1 MMTSFSRTD
10 SSILGRWWWTLD
22 RWALLVLTLLFA
34 VGAILTVAASPG
46 AAARIGLEPFFFV
59 RHQFAFMVPALL
71 ILLAVSMLSPRG
83 IRRIAV
89 LVLGAGIILVAAT
102 NFSGIEIKGASRWLS
117 LGGFTFQPS
126 EFVKPCFAVVA
137 AWMFAEYR
145 QSKNFPGRTVASV
158 LLLAIVGL
166 LLLQP
171 DFGMAVTVA
180 AVWFVQF
187 FLAGLS
193 LWWVG
198 LSLAATLGLV
208 TAAYSIFPHVAKRI
222 DLFIDPL
229 SGDSYQVT
237 TSLKAFQQG
246 GLLGKGP
253 GEGVVKGY
261 LPDAHTDFIFAVAA
275 EEFGMLAALA
285 IVGLFS
291 FIVLRGLTRVVRE
304 ADLFVLLA
312 VAGLLT
318 QFGLQA
324 LINMGVT
331 VQLLPAKGMTLPFV
345 SYGGSSLIA
354 SALGM
359 GMVLAL
365 TRSGY
370 RDRVLAP

>member
-1 MMTSFSRTD
+1 MTSFSRTD
-10 SSILGRWWWTLD
+10 RSILGRWWWTLD

-46 AAARIGLEPFFFV
+46 AAARIGLEPFYFV
-59 RHQFAFMVPALL
+59 RHQFTFMAPALL
-71 ILLAVSMLSPRG
+71 IMLAVSMLSPRSV
-83 IRRIAV
+83 RRMATV
-89 LVLGAGIILVAAT
+89 MLAAGLSFVAAT
-102 NFSGIEIKGASRWLS
+102 HFAGVEIKGASRWLS

-145 QSKNFPGRTVASV
+145 QSANFPGRAIATA
-158 LLLAIVGL
+158 LLLIVVAL

-171 DFGMAVTVA
+171 DFGMAVTVT

-198 LSLAATLGLV
+198 LLLASTLGLV

-222 DLFIDPL
+222 DLFIDPT

-331 VQLLPAKGMTLPFV
+331 VQLLPAKGMTLPFI

-370 RDRVLAP
+370 RDKVAPA

>member
-1 MMTSFSRTD
+1 MTSFSRTD
-10 SSILGRWWWTLD
+10 QSILGRWWWTLD
-22 RWALLVLTLLFA
+22 RWALLVLVLLFA

-46 AAARIGLEPFFFV
+46 AAQRIGLEPFYFV
-59 RHQFAFMVPALL
+59 RHQFTFMVPALL
-71 ILLAVSMLSPRG
+71 ALLAVSMLSPRG
-83 IRRIAV
+83 VRRLAV
-89 LVLGAGIILVAAT
+89 VVFAAGLALVAAT
-102 NFSGIEIKGASRWLS
+102 HFAGIEVKGASRWLS
-117 LGGFTFQPS
+117 LGGVTFQPS

-137 AWMFAEYR
+137 AWMLAEYR
-145 QSKNFPGRTVASV
+145 QSENFPGRIIAGA
-158 LLLAIVGL
+158 LLLIVVVL

-171 DFGMAVTVA
+171 DFGMAVTVTT
-180 AVWFVQF
+180 VWFVQF

-198 LSLAATLGLV
+198 LSMALALGLV
-208 TAAYSIFPHVAKRI
+208 TAAYSIFPHVAQRI
-222 DLFIDPL
+222 DLFIDPS
-229 SGDSYQVT
+229 SGDSYQVA

-275 EEFGMLAALA
+275 EEFGMLATLT

-291 FIVLRGLTRVVRE
+291 FIVLRGLTRVMRE

-370 RDRVLAP
+370 RDKVLPA

>member
-1 MMTSFSRTD
+1 MTSFSRTD
-10 SSILGRWWWTLD
+10 PSILGRWWWTLD

-46 AAARIGLEPFFFV
+46 AASRIGLEPFYFV
-59 RHQFAFMVPALL
+59 RHQFAFMAPAVMV
-71 ILLAVSMLSPRG
+71 LLAVSMLSPRG
-83 IRRIAV
+83 VRRMAV
-89 LVLGAGIILVAAT
+89 LTLGGGLILVAAT
-102 NFSGIEIKGASRWLS
+102 SFAGIEVKGASRWLS

-137 AWMFAEYR
+137 AWMFAEYC
-145 QSKNFPGRTVASV
+145 QSANFPGRAIASA
-158 LLLAIVGL
+158 LLLIVVAL

-171 DFGMAVTVA
+171 DFGMAVTVT

-198 LSLAATLGLV
+198 LSLALTLGLV

-222 DLFIDPL
+222 DLFIDPT

-285 IVGLFS
+285 IVGLFA

-312 VAGLLT
+312 VSGLLT

-370 RDRVLAP
+370 RDKVSPV

>member
-1 MMTSFSRTD
+1 MTSFSRTD

-46 AAARIGLEPFFFV
+46 AAARIGLEPFYFV

-71 ILLAVSMLSPRG
+71 ILLAISMLSPRD

-89 LVLGAGIILVAAT
+89 LVLGTGIILVAAT
-102 NFSGIEIKGASRWLS
+102 NFYGIEIKGASRWIS

-145 QSKNFPGRTVASV
+145 QSENFPGHAIASV
-158 LLLAIVGL
+158 LLLVVVAL

-275 EEFGMLAALA
+275 EEFGMLATLT

>member
-1 MMTSFSRTD
+1 MTSFSRTD
-10 SSILGRWWWTLD
+10 PSILGRWWWTLD

-46 AAARIGLEPFFFV
+46 AAERIGLEPFHFV
-59 RHQFAFMVPALL
+59 RHQFVFMAPAML
-71 ILLAVSMLSPRG
+71 IMLAVSLLSPRG
-83 IRRIAV
+83 VRRLAT
-89 LVLGAGIILVAAT
+89 LVFAAGLALVVAT
-102 NFSGIEIKGASRWLS
+102 HFAGVEIKGASRWLS
-117 LGGFTFQPS
+117 LAGFTFQPS

-145 QSKNFPGRTVASV
+145 ESENFPGRAIASV
-158 LLLAIVGL
+158 LLLIVVAL
-166 LLLQP
+166 LLMQP
-171 DFGMAVTVA
+171 DFGMAVTVT

-198 LSLAATLGLV
+198 LAAVLTLGAV
-208 TAAYSIFPHVAKRI
+208 TAAYSIFPHVANRI
-222 DLFIDPL
+222 DLFIDPS
-229 SGDSYQVT
+229 SGDSYQVS

-246 GLLGKGP
+246 GLLGRGP
-253 GEGVVKGY
+253 GEGIVKGY

-285 IVGLFS
+285 IVGLFF

-345 SYGGSSLIA
+345 SYGGSSLVA

-370 RDRVLAP
+370 RDKSSAK

>member
-1 MMTSFSRTD
+1 MTSFSRTD
-10 SSILGRWWWTLD
+10 QSILGRWWWTLD
-22 RWALLVLTLLFA
+22 RWVLLVLVLLFA

-46 AAARIGLEPFFFV
+46 AAQRFGLEPFYFV

-71 ILLAVSMLSPRG
+71 TLLAVSMLPPRG
-83 IRRIAV
+83 VRRLAV
-89 LVLGAGIILVAAT
+89 IVFTIGLAFVTATHFTGVEVNGA
-102 NFSGIEIKGASRWLS
+102 NRWLS

-145 QSKNFPGRTVASV
+145 QSENFPGRFIASS
-158 LLLAIVGL
+158 LLLVVVAL

-171 DFGMAVTVA
+171 DFGMAVTVTT
-180 AVWFVQF
+180 VWFVQF

-198 LSLAATLGLV
+198 LALALALGLV
-208 TAAYSIFPHVAKRI
+208 TAAYSIFPHVAQRI
-222 DLFIDPL
+222 DLFIDPS

-261 LPDAHTDFIFAVAA
+261 LPDSHTDFIFAVAA
-275 EEFGMLAALA
+275 EEFGMLASLA

-291 FIVLRGLTRVVRE
+291 FIVLRGLTRVMRE
-304 ADLFVLLA
+304 ADLFVLLD
-312 VAGLLT
+312 VSGLLT

-345 SYGGSSLIA
+345 SYGGSSLVA

-370 RDRVLAP
+370 RDEVSPT

>member
-1 MMTSFSRTD
+1 MTSFSRTD
-10 SSILGRWWWTLD
+10 QSILGRWWWTLD
-22 RWALLVLTLLFA
+22 RWALLVLVLLFA

-46 AAARIGLEPFFFV
+46 AAQRIGLEPFYFV

-71 ILLAVSMLSPRG
+71 ALLAVSMLSPRG
-83 IRRIAV
+83 VRRMAV
-89 LVLGAGIILVAAT
+89 VVLAIGLALVTATHFAGIEV
-102 NFSGIEIKGASRWLS
+102 KGASRWLS

-145 QSKNFPGRTVASV
+145 QSENFPGRLIAT
-158 LLLAIVGL
+158 LLLIVVVAL

-171 DFGMAVTVA
+171 DFGMAVTVT

-198 LSLAATLGLV
+198 LALALSLGLV
-208 TAAYSIFPHVAKRI
+208 TAAYGIFPHVAKRI
-222 DLFIDPL
+222 DLFIDPS
-229 SGDSYQVT
+229 SGDSYQVA
-237 TSLKAFQQG
+237 TSLKAFEQG

-275 EEFGMLAALA
+275 EEFGMLASLA

-291 FIVLRGLTRVVRE
+291 FIVLRGLARVMRE

-370 RDRVLAP
+370 RDKVSPA

>member
-34 VGAILTVAASPG
+34 VGAILTVAASPS

-158 LLLAIVGL
+158 LLLVIVGL

-370 RDRVLAP
+370 RERVLPA

>member
-1 MMTSFSRTD
+1 MTSFSRTD
-10 SSILGRWWWTLD
+10 PSILGRWWWTLD

-46 AAARIGLEPFFFV
+46 AAARIGLEPFYFV
-59 RHQFAFMVPALL
+59 RHHFTFMALALL

-83 IRRIAV
+83 VRRVAV
-89 LVLGAGIILVAAT
+89 LVLGASIVLVAAT
-102 NFSGIEIKGASRWLS
+102 NFSGIELKGASRWLS

-145 QSKNFPGRTVASV
+145 QSENFPGRAIASV
-158 LLLAIVGL
+158 LLLVIVAL

-370 RDRVLAP
+370 RDKGSPA

>member
-1 MMTSFSRTD
+1 MTSFSRTD

-89 LVLGAGIILVAAT
+89 LVLSAGIILVAAT

-117 LGGFTFQPS
+117 LGAFTFQPS

-145 QSKNFPGRTVASV
+145 QSKNFPGRAVASV
-158 LLLAIVGL
+158 LLLVIVGL

-208 TAAYSIFPHVAKRI
+208 TAAYSVFPHVAKRI

-370 RDRVLAP
+370 RDKVSPA

>member
-1 MMTSFSRTD
+1 MTSFSRTD
-10 SSILGRWWWTLD
+10 PSILGRWWWTLD

-46 AAARIGLEPFFFV
+46 VASRIGLEPFYFV
-59 RHQFAFMVPALL
+59 RHQFAFMVSALL
-71 ILLAVSMLSPRG
+71 ILLSVSMLSPRG
-83 IRRIAV
+83 VRRIAV
-89 LVLGAGIILVAAT
+89 VMLAVGVILVAAT
-102 NFSGIEIKGASRWLS
+102 NLAGVEIKGASRWLS
-117 LGGFTFQPS
+117 LAGFTFQPS

-145 QSKNFPGRTVASV
+145 QSERFPGRAIASG
-158 LLLAIVGL
+158 LLLVVVAL

-171 DFGMAVTVA
+171 DFGMAVTVT

-193 LWWVG
+193 LWWIG
-198 LSLAATLGLV
+198 LSLALTLGLV

-222 DLFIDPL
+222 DLFIDPT

-285 IVGLFS
+285 IVGLFA

-345 SYGGSSLIA
+345 SYGGSSLVA
-354 SALGM
+354 SSLGM

-370 RDRVLAP
+370 RDRVSPA

>member
-1 MMTSFSRTD
+1 
-10 SSILGRWWWTLD
+10 
-22 RWALLVLTLLFA
+22 
-34 VGAILTVAASPG
+34 
-46 AAARIGLEPFFFV
+46 
-59 RHQFAFMVPALL
+59 
-71 ILLAVSMLSPRG
+71 
-83 IRRIAV
+83 
-89 LVLGAGIILVAAT
+89 
-102 NFSGIEIKGASRWLS
+102 
-117 LGGFTFQPS
+117 
-126 EFVKPCFAVVA
+126 
-137 AWMFAEYR
+137 
-145 QSKNFPGRTVASV
+145 
-158 LLLAIVGL
+158 
-166 LLLQP
+166 
-171 DFGMAVTVA
+171 MAVTVT

-198 LSLAATLGLV
+198 LSLALTLGLV

-222 DLFIDPL
+222 DLFIDPT

-285 IVGLFS
+285 IVGLFA

-312 VAGLLT
+312 VSGLLT

-370 RDRVLAP
+370 RDKVSPV

>member
-1 MMTSFSRTD
+1 MTSFSRTD
-10 SSILGRWWWTLD
+10 QSILGRWWWTLD
-22 RWALLVLTLLFA
+22 RWALLVLVLLFA

-46 AAARIGLEPFFFV
+46 AAQRIGLEPFYFV
-59 RHQFAFMVPALL
+59 RHQFAFMVPAFLT
-71 ILLAVSMLSPRG
+71 LLAVSMLTPRG
-83 IRRIAV
+83 VRRLAV
-89 LVLGAGIILVAAT
+89 VVFAAGLALVTAT
-102 NFSGIEIKGASRWLS
+102 HFAGIEIKGASRWLS

-145 QSKNFPGRTVASV
+145 QSENFPGRFIASA
-158 LLLAIVGL
+158 LLLVVVAL

-171 DFGMAVTVA
+171 DFGMAVTVTA
-180 AVWFVQF
+180 FWFVQF

-198 LSLAATLGLV
+198 LALALSLGLV
-208 TAAYSIFPHVAKRI
+208 TAAYGIFPHVAQRI
-222 DLFIDPL
+222 DLFIDPS
-229 SGDSYQVT
+229 SGDSYQVS
-237 TSLKAFQQG
+237 TSLKAFEQG

-275 EEFGMLAALA
+275 EEFGMLASLA

-291 FIVLRGLTRVVRE
+291 FIVLRGLTRVMRE

-345 SYGGSSLIA
+345 SYGGSSLVA

-370 RDRVLAP
+370 RDKVSPA

>member
-1 MMTSFSRTD
+1 MTSFSRTD
-10 SSILGRWWWTLD
+10 PSILGRWWWTLD
-22 RWALLVLTLLFA
+22 RWALLVLILLFA

-46 AAARIGLEPFFFV
+46 AAARIGLDPFYFV
-59 RHQFAFMVPALL
+59 RHQFVFMAPAIL

-83 IRRIAV
+83 VRRVAV
-89 LVLGAGIILVAAT
+89 LVFAAALALVVAT
-102 NFSGIEIKGASRWLS
+102 HFAGIEIKGASRWLS

-126 EFVKPCFAVVA
+126 EFVKTCFAVVA
-137 AWMFAEYR
+137 AWMFTEHR
-145 QSKNFPGRTVASV
+145 ESENFPGRAIAGALLFIVVA
-158 LLLAIVGL
+158 L

-171 DFGMAVTVA
+171 DFGMAVTVT

-198 LSLAATLGLV
+198 LAAVLTLGLV
-208 TAAYSIFPHVAKRI
+208 TAAYSIFSHVAKRI
-222 DLFIDPL
+222 DLFIDPS

-246 GLLGKGP
+246 GLLGRGP
-253 GEGVVKGY
+253 GEGIVKGY

-275 EEFGMLAALA
+275 EEFGMFAALA
-285 IVGLFS
+285 IVGLFC
-291 FIVLRGLTRVVRE
+291 FIVLRGFTRVMRE

-345 SYGGSSLIA
+345 SYGGSSLVA

-370 RDRVLAP
+370 RNKASAA

>member
-1 MMTSFSRTD
+1 MTSFSRTD

-89 LVLGAGIILVAAT
+89 LVLSAGIILVAAT

-117 LGGFTFQPS
+117 LGAFTFQPS

-145 QSKNFPGRTVASV
+145 QSKNFPGRAVASV
-158 LLLAIVGL
+158 LLLVIVGL

>member
-1 MMTSFSRTD
+1 MTSFSRADT
-10 SSILGRWWWTLD
+10 SILGRWWWTLD

-46 AAARIGLEPFFFV
+46 AAARIGLEPFYFV
-59 RHQFAFMVPALL
+59 RHQFAFMAPALL
-71 ILLAVSMLSPRG
+71 IMLAVSMLSPRG
-83 IRRIAV
+83 VRRMAV
-89 LVLGAGIILVAAT
+89 LILAVGLVCVAAT
-102 NFSGIEIKGASRWLS
+102 HFAGVEAKGASRWLS

-145 QSKNFPGRTVASV
+145 QSENFPGRAIAGALLLITVA
-158 LLLAIVGL
+158 L

-171 DFGMAVTVA
+171 DFGMAVTVT

-198 LSLAATLGLV
+198 LSLALTLGLV
-208 TAAYSIFPHVAKRI
+208 TAAYGIFPHVAKRI
-222 DLFIDPL
+222 DLFIDPS

-291 FIVLRGLTRVVRE
+291 FVVLRGLARIVRE
-304 ADLFVLLA
+304 ANLFVLLA

-370 RDRVLAP
+370 RGEASPA

>member
-1 MMTSFSRTD
+1 MTSFSRTD
-10 SSILGRWWWTLD
+10 PSILGRWWWTLD
-22 RWALLVLTLLFA
+22 RWALLVLILLFA

-46 AAARIGLEPFFFV
+46 AAARIGLEPFYFV

-71 ILLAVSMLSPRG
+71 IMLAVSMLSPRG
-83 IRRIAV
+83 VRRMATLILA
-89 LVLGAGIILVAAT
+89 AGLSFVVATHFA
-102 NFSGIEIKGASRWLS
+102 GVEVKGASRWLS
-117 LGGFTFQPS
+117 LGGITFQPS
-126 EFVKPCFAVVA
+126 EFVKPGFAVVA

-145 QSKNFPGRTVASV
+145 QTENFPGRAIGSA
-158 LLLAIVGL
+158 LLLIVVAL

-171 DFGMAVTVA
+171 DFGMAVTVT

-198 LSLAATLGLV
+198 LSLALTLGLV
-208 TAAYSIFPHVAKRI
+208 TAAYSIFPHVEKRI
-222 DLFIDPL
+222 DLFIDPT

-291 FIVLRGLTRVVRE
+291 FIVLRGLSRVVRE

-331 VQLLPAKGMTLPFV
+331 VHLLPAKGMTLPFV

-370 RDRVLAP
+370 REKVSSP

>member
-1 MMTSFSRTD
+1 MTSFSRADT
-10 SSILGRWWWTLD
+10 SILGRWWWTLD

-46 AAARIGLEPFFFV
+46 AAARIGLEPFYFV
-59 RHQFAFMVPALL
+59 RHQFAFMAPALL
-71 ILLAVSMLSPRG
+71 IMLAVSMLSPRG
-83 IRRIAV
+83 VRRMAV
-89 LVLGAGIILVAAT
+89 LILAVGLVCVAAT
-102 NFSGIEIKGASRWLS
+102 HFAGVEAKGASRWLS

-145 QSKNFPGRTVASV
+145 QSENFPGRAIAGALLLITVA
-158 LLLAIVGL
+158 L

-171 DFGMAVTVA
+171 DFGMAVTVT

-198 LSLAATLGLV
+198 LSLALTLGLV
-208 TAAYSIFPHVAKRI
+208 TAAYGIFPHVAKRI
-222 DLFIDPL
+222 DLFIDPS

-291 FIVLRGLTRVVRE
+291 FVVLRGLARVVRE
-304 ADLFVLLA
+304 ANLFVLLA

-345 SYGGSSLIA
+345 SYGGSSLIG
-354 SALGM
+354 SSLGM

-370 RDRVLAP
+370 RGEASPA

>member
-1 MMTSFSRTD
+1 MTSFSRTD

-22 RWALLVLTLLFA
+22 RWTLLSLILLFA
-34 VGAILTVAASPG
+34 VGAILTVAASPEV
-46 AAARIGLEPFFFV
+46 AIGRNWDPFHFV
-59 RHQFAFMVPALL
+59 RHQFVFMIPALIIML
-71 ILLAVSMLSPRG
+71 TVSLFTPRGTRRLAATLFTASLVCVLATHFIGIEVKGATRWLAV
-83 IRRIAV
+83 
-89 LVLGAGIILVAAT
+89 
-102 NFSGIEIKGASRWLS
+102 
-117 LGGFTFQPS
+117 GGLRFQPS
-126 EFVKPCFAVVA
+126 EFIKPCFAVVA
-137 AWMFAEYR
+137 AWMFAEY
-145 QSKNFPGRTVASV
+145 KDNNNFPGRIIAGT
-158 LLLAIVGL
+158 LLAIVVVL

-171 DFGMAVTVA
+171 DFGMTVTVT

-198 LSLAATLGLV
+198 LALALSLGLI
-208 TAAYSIFPHVAKRI
+208 TAAYSVFPHVAKRI
-222 DLFIDPL
+222 DVFIDPS
-229 SGDSYQVT
+229 SGDGYQVE
-237 TSLKAFQQG
+237 TSLAAFQQG
-246 GLLGKGP
+246 GILGRGP
-253 GEGVVKGY
+253 GEGIVKTN
-261 LPDAHTDFIFAVAA
+261 LPEPHTDFIFAVAA

-285 IVGLFS
+285 IVALFS
-291 FIVLRGLTRVVRE
+291 FIVLRGLTRVIRD

-370 RDRVLAP
+370 RQKASAS

>member
-1 MMTSFSRTD
+1 MTSFSRTD
-10 SSILGRWWWTLD
+10 QSILGRWWWTLD
-22 RWALLVLTLLFA
+22 RWALLVLVLLFA

-46 AAARIGLEPFFFV
+46 AAQRIGLEPFYFV
-59 RHQFAFMVPALL
+59 RHQFAFMVPAFLT
-71 ILLAVSMLSPRG
+71 LLAVSMLTPRG
-83 IRRIAV
+83 VRRLAV
-89 LVLGAGIILVAAT
+89 AVFAAGLALVTAT
-102 NFSGIEIKGASRWLS
+102 HFAGIEIKGANRWLS

-145 QSKNFPGRTVASV
+145 QSENFPGRFIASA
-158 LLLAIVGL
+158 LLLVVVAL

-171 DFGMAVTVA
+171 DFGMAVTVT

-198 LSLAATLGLV
+198 LALALSLGLV
-208 TAAYSIFPHVAKRI
+208 TAAYGIFPHVAQRI
-222 DLFIDPL
+222 DLFIDPS
-229 SGDSYQVT
+229 SGDSYQVS
-237 TSLKAFQQG
+237 TSLKAFEQG

-275 EEFGMLAALA
+275 EEFGMLASLA

-291 FIVLRGLTRVVRE
+291 FIVLRGLTRVMRE

-345 SYGGSSLIA
+345 SYGGSSLVA

-370 RDRVLAP
+370 RDKVSPA

>member
-34 VGAILTVAASPG
+34 VGAILTVAASPS
-46 AAARIGLEPFFFV
+46 AAERIGLEPFFFV

-145 QSKNFPGRTVASV
+145 QSKKFPGRAVASV

-370 RDRVLAP
+370 RDKVSPA

>member
-1 MMTSFSRTD
+1 MTSFSRTD
-10 SSILGRWWWTLD
+10 PSILGRWWWTLD

-46 AAARIGLEPFFFV
+46 AAARIGLEPFYFV
-59 RHQFAFMVPALL
+59 RHHFAFMVLALL

-83 IRRIAV
+83 VRRIAV
-89 LVLGAGIILVAAT
+89 LVLGAGIVLVAAT
-102 NFSGIEIKGASRWLS
+102 NFSGIELKGASRWLS

-145 QSKNFPGRTVASV
+145 QSENFPGRAIASV
-158 LLLAIVGL
+158 LLLVIVAL

-370 RDRVLAP
+370 RDKVSPA

>member
-1 MMTSFSRTD
+1 MTSFSRTD
-10 SSILGRWWWTLD
+10 PSILGRWWWTLD

-46 AAARIGLEPFFFV
+46 AASRIGLEPFYFV
-59 RHQFAFMVPALL
+59 RHQFAFMAPAVMV
-71 ILLAVSMLSPRG
+71 LLAVSMLSPRG
-83 IRRIAV
+83 VRRVAV
-89 LVLGAGIILVAAT
+89 LTLGGGLILVVATSFAGIEV
-102 NFSGIEIKGASRWLS
+102 KGASRWLS

-145 QSKNFPGRTVASV
+145 QSANFPGRAIASA
-158 LLLAIVGL
+158 LLLIVVAL

-171 DFGMAVTVA
+171 DFGMAVTVT

-198 LSLAATLGLV
+198 LSLALTLGLV

-222 DLFIDPL
+222 DLFIDPT

-285 IVGLFS
+285 IVGLFA

-312 VAGLLT
+312 VSGLLT

-370 RDRVLAP
+370 RDKVSPV

>member
-1 MMTSFSRTD
+1 MTSFSRTD
-10 SSILGRWWWTLD
+10 QSILGRWWWTLD
-22 RWALLVLTLLFA
+22 RWALLVLALLFA
-34 VGAILTVAASPG
+34 LGAILTVAASPS
-46 AAARIGLEPFFFV
+46 AAQRIGLEPFHFV
-59 RHQFAFMVPALL
+59 RHQFVFMVPALL
-71 ILLAVSMLSPRG
+71 TLLTVSMLPPLG
-83 IRRIAV
+83 VRRLAV
-89 LVLGAGIILVAAT
+89 VVFVIGLAFLTATHFAG
-102 NFSGIEIKGASRWLS
+102 NEFKGASRWLS

-137 AWMFAEYR
+137 AWMFTEYR
-145 QSKNFPGRTVASV
+145 QSKNFPGRLIASL
-158 LLLAIVGL
+158 LLLAVVAL

-171 DFGMAVTVA
+171 DFGMAVTVTT
-180 AVWFVQF
+180 VWFVQF

-198 LSLAATLGLV
+198 LALALALGLV
-208 TAAYSIFPHVAKRI
+208 TAAYGTFPHVAQRI
-222 DLFIDPL
+222 DLFIDPS

-275 EEFGMLAALA
+275 EEFGMLASLT

-291 FIVLRGLTRVVRE
+291 FIVLRGLTRVMRE

-345 SYGGSSLIA
+345 SYGGSSLVA

-370 RDRVLAP
+370 RGKVLTA

>member
-1 MMTSFSRTD
+1 MTSFSRTD
-10 SSILGRWWWTLD
+10 QSILGRWWWTLD
-22 RWALLVLTLLFA
+22 RWALLVLVLLFA

-46 AAARIGLEPFFFV
+46 AAQRIGLEPFYFV
-59 RHQFAFMVPALL
+59 RHQFAFMVPAFLT
-71 ILLAVSMLSPRG
+71 LLAVSMLTPRG
-83 IRRIAV
+83 VRRLAV
-89 LVLGAGIILVAAT
+89 VVFAAGLALVTAT
-102 NFSGIEIKGASRWLS
+102 HFAGIEIKGANRWLS

-145 QSKNFPGRTVASV
+145 QSENFPGRFIASA
-158 LLLAIVGL
+158 LLLVVVAL

-171 DFGMAVTVA
+171 DFGMAVTVT

-198 LSLAATLGLV
+198 LALALSLGLV
-208 TAAYSIFPHVAKRI
+208 TAAYGIFPHVAQRI
-222 DLFIDPL
+222 DLFIDPS
-229 SGDSYQVT
+229 SGDSYQVS
-237 TSLKAFQQG
+237 TSLKAFEQG

-275 EEFGMLAALA
+275 EEFGMLASLA

-291 FIVLRGLTRVVRE
+291 FIVLRGLTRVMRE

-345 SYGGSSLIA
+345 SYGGSSLVA

-370 RDRVLAP
+370 RDKVSPA

>member
-1 MMTSFSRTD
+1 MTSFSRTD
-10 SSILGRWWWTLD
+10 PSILGRWWWTLD

-46 AAARIGLEPFFFV
+46 VASRIGLEPFYFV
-59 RHQFAFMVPALL
+59 RHQFAFMVSALL
-71 ILLAVSMLSPRG
+71 ILLSVSMLSPRG
-83 IRRIAV
+83 VRRIAV
-89 LVLGAGIILVAAT
+89 VMLAVGVILVAAT
-102 NFSGIEIKGASRWLS
+102 NLAGVEIKGASRWLS
-117 LGGFTFQPS
+117 LAGFTFQPS

-145 QSKNFPGRTVASV
+145 QSERFPGRAIASG
-158 LLLAIVGL
+158 LLLVVVAL

-171 DFGMAVTVA
+171 DFGMAVTVT

-198 LSLAATLGLV
+198 LSLALTLGLV

-222 DLFIDPL
+222 DLFIDPT

-285 IVGLFS
+285 IVGLFA

-345 SYGGSSLIA
+345 SYGGSSLVA
-354 SALGM
+354 SSLGM

-370 RDRVLAP
+370 RDRVSPA

>member
-1 MMTSFSRTD
+1 MTSFSRTD
-10 SSILGRWWWTLD
+10 PSILGRWWWTLD

-158 LLLAIVGL
+158 LLLVIVGL

-275 EEFGMLAALA
+275 EEFGMLATLT

>member
-1 MMTSFSRTD
+1 MTSFSRTD
-10 SSILGRWWWTLD
+10 PSILGRWWWTLD

-46 AAARIGLEPFFFV
+46 AAARIGLEPFYFV

-71 ILLAVSMLSPRG
+71 ILLAISMLSPRG

-89 LVLGAGIILVAAT
+89 LVLGTGIILVAAT
-102 NFSGIEIKGASRWLS
+102 NFYGIEIKGASRWIS

-145 QSKNFPGRTVASV
+145 QSENFPGHAIASV
-158 LLLAIVGL
+158 LLLVVVAL

-275 EEFGMLAALA
+275 EEFGMLATLT

>member
-1 MMTSFSRTD
+1 MTSFSRTD
-10 SSILGRWWWTLD
+10 QSILGRWWWTLD
-22 RWALLVLTLLFA
+22 RWVLLVLVLLFA

-46 AAARIGLEPFFFV
+46 AAQRIGLEPFYFV

-71 ILLAVSMLSPRG
+71 TLLAVSMLPPRG
-83 IRRIAV
+83 VRRLAV
-89 LVLGAGIILVAAT
+89 IVFTIGLAFVTATHFTGVEVNGA
-102 NFSGIEIKGASRWLS
+102 NRWLS

-145 QSKNFPGRTVASV
+145 QSENFPGRFIASS
-158 LLLAIVGL
+158 LLLVVVAL

-171 DFGMAVTVA
+171 DFGMAVTVTT
-180 AVWFVQF
+180 VWFVQF

-198 LSLAATLGLV
+198 LALALALGLV
-208 TAAYSIFPHVAKRI
+208 TAAYSIFPHVAQRI
-222 DLFIDPL
+222 DLFIDPS

-261 LPDAHTDFIFAVAA
+261 LPDSHTDFIFAVAA
-275 EEFGMLAALA
+275 EEFGMLASLA

-291 FIVLRGLTRVVRE
+291 FIVLRGLTRVMRE

-312 VAGLLT
+312 VSGLLT

-345 SYGGSSLIA
+345 SYGGSSLVA

-370 RDRVLAP
+370 RDEVSPT

>member
-1 MMTSFSRTD
+1 MTSFSRTD
-10 SSILGRWWWTLD
+10 PSILGRWWWTLD
-22 RWALLVLTLLFA
+22 RWALLVLIMLFA

-46 AAARIGLEPFFFV
+46 AAERIGLDPFYFV
-59 RHQFAFMVPALL
+59 RHQFVYMVPA
-71 ILLAVSMLSPRG
+71 ILTMLAVSLLSPRG
-83 IRRIAV
+83 VRRLAV
-89 LVLGAGIILVAAT
+89 VAFAGGLVFVVATHFA
-102 NFSGIEIKGASRWLS
+102 GIEIKGASRWLS

-137 AWMFAEYR
+137 AWMFSEYR
-145 QSKNFPGRTVASV
+145 QSENFPGRAIASV
-158 LLLAIVGL
+158 LLLIVVGL

-171 DFGMAVTVA
+171 DFGMAVTVT

-198 LSLAATLGLV
+198 LASVLALGMV
-208 TAAYSIFPHVAKRI
+208 TVAYIIFPHVAKRI
-222 DLFIDPL
+222 DLFIDPT
-229 SGDSYQVT
+229 SGDSYQVS
-237 TSLKAFQQG
+237 TSLKAFEQG

-253 GEGVVKGY
+253 GEGIVKGY

-275 EEFGMLAALA
+275 EEFGIFATLA
-285 IVGLFS
+285 IVGLFF
-291 FIVLRGLTRVVRE
+291 FIVLRGLSRVVRD

-365 TRSGY
+365 TRSGH
-370 RDRVLAP
+370 RSKAAAA

>member
-1 MMTSFSRTD
+1 VV
-10 SSILGRWWWTLD
+10 
-22 RWALLVLTLLFA
+22 VLA
-34 VGAILTVAASPG
+34 
-46 AAARIGLEPFFFV
+46 IGL
-59 RHQFAFMVPALL
+59 ALVT
-71 ILLAVSMLSPRG
+71 ATHF
-83 IRRIAV
+83 
-89 LVLGAGIILVAAT
+89 AGIEV
-102 NFSGIEIKGASRWLS
+102 KGASRWLS

-145 QSKNFPGRTVASV
+145 QSENFPGRLIAT
-158 LLLAIVGL
+158 LLLIVVVAL

-171 DFGMAVTVA
+171 DFGMAVTVT

-198 LSLAATLGLV
+198 LALALSLGLV
-208 TAAYSIFPHVAKRI
+208 TAAYGIFPHVAKRI
-222 DLFIDPL
+222 DLFIDPS
-229 SGDSYQVT
+229 SGDSYQVA
-237 TSLKAFQQG
+237 TSLKAFEQG

-275 EEFGMLAALA
+275 EEFGMLASLA

-291 FIVLRGLTRVVRE
+291 FIVLRGLARVMRE

-370 RDRVLAP
+370 RDKVSPA

>member
-1 MMTSFSRTD
+1 MTSFSRTD
-10 SSILGRWWWTLD
+10 PSILGRWWWTLD

-59 RHQFAFMVPALL
+59 RHQFAVMVPALL

-158 LLLAIVGL
+158 LLLVIVGL

-222 DLFIDPL
+222 DLFIDHL

-275 EEFGMLAALA
+275 EVFGMLAALA

-304 ADLFVLLA
+304 AGLFVLLA

-370 RDRVLAP
+370 RDKVSPA

>member
-1 MMTSFSRTD
+1 MTSFSRAD
-10 SSILGRWWWTLD
+10 PSILGRWWWTLD

-46 AAARIGLEPFFFV
+46 AAQRIGLEPFYFV
-59 RHQFAFMVPALL
+59 RHQFAFMAPALL
-71 ILLAVSMLSPRG
+71 IMLAVSMLSPRG
-83 IRRIAV
+83 VRRMAV
-89 LVLGAGIILVAAT
+89 LILAVGLVFVVATHFAGVEA
-102 NFSGIEIKGASRWLS
+102 KGASRWLS

-145 QSKNFPGRTVASV
+145 QSENFPGRAIASALLLITVA
-158 LLLAIVGL
+158 L

-171 DFGMAVTVA
+171 DFGMAVTVTV
-180 AVWFVQF
+180 VWFVQF

-198 LSLAATLGLV
+198 LSLALTLGLV
-208 TAAYSIFPHVAKRI
+208 TAAYGIFPHVAKRI
-222 DLFIDPL
+222 DLFIDPS

-291 FIVLRGLTRVVRE
+291 FVVLRGLARVVRE
-304 ADLFVLLA
+304 ANLFVLLA

-370 RDRVLAP
+370 QGEASQA

>member
-1 MMTSFSRTD
+1 MTSFSRTD

-117 LGGFTFQPS
+117 LGAFTFQPS

-145 QSKNFPGRTVASV
+145 QSKNFPGRAVASV
-158 LLLAIVGL
+158 LLLVIVGL

-198 LSLAATLGLV
+198 LSLAATLGLL

-370 RDRVLAP
+370 RDKVSPA

>member
-1 MMTSFSRTD
+1 MTSFSRTD

-117 LGGFTFQPS
+117 LGAFTFQPS

-145 QSKNFPGRTVASV
+145 QSKNFPGRAVASV
-158 LLLAIVGL
+158 LLLVIVGL

-370 RDRVLAP
+370 RDKVSPA

>member
-1 MMTSFSRTD
+1 MTSFSRTD
-10 SSILGRWWWTLD
+10 PSIFCRWWWTLD

-46 AAARIGLEPFFFV
+46 AASRIGLEPFYFV
-59 RHQFAFMVPALL
+59 RHQFAFMAPAVMV
-71 ILLAVSMLSPRG
+71 LLAVSMLSPRG
-83 IRRIAV
+83 VRRMAV
-89 LVLGAGIILVAAT
+89 LTLGGGLILVAAT
-102 NFSGIEIKGASRWLS
+102 SFAGIEGKGASRWLS
-117 LGGFTFQPS
+117 RGGFTFQPS

-145 QSKNFPGRTVASV
+145 QSAKFPGRAIASA
-158 LLLAIVGL
+158 LLLIVVAL

-171 DFGMAVTVA
+171 DFGMAVTVT

-198 LSLAATLGLV
+198 LSLALTLGLV

-222 DLFIDPL
+222 DLFIDPT

-285 IVGLFS
+285 IVGLFA

-312 VAGLLT
+312 VSGLLT

-370 RDRVLAP
+370 RDKVSPV